1 MNKLGKII
9 VGVVTAGAIIGAS
22 LGVHFGYNDT
32 KFEQREYTVNANSD
46 NLRVAVISDL
56 QLPNSDSK
64 DTHEYESFEKT
75 LRSLKDRGMDVLI
88 IAGDFTDCSTRKAW
102 GTYKEI
108 YDKVMSETGDNE
120 PVKLYIMGNHDYWLP
135 YFFEC
140 FEIPSSAK
148 LQKRYEKYTGQPVN
162 SHTVINGY
170 HFICWSSQDGTYDK
184 SYQNKDEVRAEIEKA
199 IQDDFNKPV
208 FVMTHLN
215 PQDTAYG
222 SDEWGNED
230 IDDVLKDYPQV
241 ISISGHS
248 HYSII
253 DERSL
258 WQDKYTAFT
267 TQSLDYIE
275 LETGKFN
282 GSVPVDAYG
291 NSLADKVPACLY
303 MTIEEGKVT
312 IERLEANT
320 GKAIKEPWVI
330 EAPFTDL
337 DKYSSKRA
345 DSNTAPVLDNDLNV
359 SISDIEDK
367 NKKAQKMISFKAGS
381 DDDFVHSYRLR
392 FYDENQKLLSFKE
405 TDYDGNINRY
415 DNEGNK
421 VAKDSEDYDTA
432 SEKDIN
438 ELLYFSDFVLGLDN
452 MSDTAELRLPSTMP
466 QEAKYVGITAIDSW
480 NAQSDEI
487 ICSLE

>member
-9 VGVVTAGAIIGAS
+9 IGVVAAGSIVGTS

-32 KFEQREYTVNANSD
+32 KFEQREYNVNTNSES
-46 NLRVAVISDL
+46 LRVAVISDL

-64 DTHEYESFEKT
+64 DTHQYESFEST
-75 LRSLKDRGMDVLI
+75 LRSLKNKGMDVLI
-88 IAGDFTDCSTRKAW
+88 IAGDFTDTSTQDAW

-108 YDKVMSETGDNE
+108 YDKVMNETGDNE

-135 YFFEC
+135 NFFEQ
-140 FEIPSSAK
+140 FEIPTPAK
-148 LQKRYEKYTGQPVN
+148 LQKRYTKYTGEPVN

-170 HFICWSSQDGTYDK
+170 HFICWSSQNGSYDK
-184 SYQNKDEVRAEIEKA
+184 SYENKDEVRAEIEKA
-199 IQDDFNKPV
+199 IKDDFDKPV
-208 FVMTHLN
+208 FVITHLN

-230 IDDVLKDYPQV
+230 IDDLLKDYPQV

-253 DERSL
+253 DERSI

-275 LETGKFN
+275 LESGKFN
-282 GSVPVDAYG
+282 GSIPVDAYG
-291 NSLADKVPACLY
+291 NSMADKLPACLY
-303 MTIEEGKVT
+303 MNIEESKVT

-320 GKAIKEPWVI
+320 GKTLKEPWI
-330 EAPFTDL
+330 IQAPFTQL
-337 DKYSSKRA
+337 EKFSNKRA
-345 DSNTAPVLDNDLNV
+345 DINNAPVLDDDLNIE
-359 SISDIEDK
+359 ISDIEDI
-367 NKKAQKMISFKAGS
+367 NKKTQKMISFKAGS

-392 FYDENQKLLSFKE
+392 FYDENHKLLSFKE

-415 DNEGNK
+415 DSKGNK

-452 MSDTAELRLPSTMP
+452 MSDTAKLRLPSTMP

-480 NAQSDEI
+480 NAHSEEI